1 MVITLGC
8 SAAELF
14 SCCLA
19 ITQLGNRVPIRYGD
33 RDNCISLLR
42 GVMSERGVQQ
52 KSLAATL
59 EELQRI
65 CDSLAR
71 HHQPAARELAA
82 IVWRLYCCAFAT
94 KDDHRKVRWPRNY
107 LITPQA

>member
-1 MVITLGC
+1 
-8 SAAELF
+8 
-14 SCCLA
+14 
-19 ITQLGNRVPIRYGD
+19 
-33 RDNCISLLR
+33 
-42 GVMSERGVQQ
+42 MSVAFQQ

-82 IVWRLYCCAFAT
+82 FSGGCTASLFAT
-94 KDDHRKVRWPRNY
+94 
-107 LITPQA
+107 

>member
-1 MVITLGC
+1 
-8 SAAELF
+8 
-14 SCCLA
+14 
-19 ITQLGNRVPIRYGD
+19 
-33 RDNCISLLR
+33 
-42 GVMSERGVQQ
+42 MSERGVQQ

-82 IVWRLYCCAFAT
+82 IVGGCTARFRNLS
-94 KDDHRKVRWPRNY
+94 KHHRKVRWPRNY

>member
-1 MVITLGC
+1 
-8 SAAELF
+8 
-14 SCCLA
+14 
-19 ITQLGNRVPIRYGD
+19 
-33 RDNCISLLR
+33 

-82 IVWRLYCCAFAT
+82 IVWRLYCSLSQLEQA
-94 KDDHRKVRWPRNY
+94 P
-107 LITPQA
+107 PQGTLAS